1 MNVKRIEFLTLGLT
15 FVGALVLF
23 LVFKDNSSYGFGLV
37 YGSLISLINFQIL
50 YIGILKNSFQNI
62 IDTKMNLKRNRNIR
76 MLIYLVAIV
85 VVYFLQEKINIIT
98 TIIGLFMIKLTLVV
112 SEFVNKK
119 GSDSN
124 DCNG

>member
-23 LVFKDNSSYGFGLV
+23 LIFKDNSSYGFGLV

-62 IDTKMNLKRNRNIR
+62 IDTKMSLKRNRNIR

-85 VVYFLQEKINIIT
+85 VVYFLQEKQKMLKLNLHRYKGHAFT
-98 TIIGLFMIKLTLVV
+98 QELWPIKELRP
-112 SEFVNKK
+112 F
-119 GSDSN
+119 
-124 DCNG
+124 